1 MSLQQLEE
9 LLEEYSPMMSESTE
23 KVVDRAIKYGAL
35 FAEVGCPIST
45 WNEQE
50 IDTG

>member
-1 MSLQQLEE
+1 
-9 LLEEYSPMMSESTE
+9 MMSKSKE
-23 KVVDRAIKYGAL
+23 KAVDRVIKYGAA

-50 IDTG
+50 INT